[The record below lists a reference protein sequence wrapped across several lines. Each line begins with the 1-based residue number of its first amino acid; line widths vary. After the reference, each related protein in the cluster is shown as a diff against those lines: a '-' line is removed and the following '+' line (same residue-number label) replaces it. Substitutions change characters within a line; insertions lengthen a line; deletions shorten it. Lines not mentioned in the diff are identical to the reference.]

1 MSENKSH
8 NNIIT
13 KAFEPDYLDRK
24 ALAVEWTDALLSTKI
39 NHHLVISIS
48 GDWGTGKTYL
58 AQNWHK
64 YLEEQGYFT
73 CYIDAHK
80 KDYAEDPLLIIM
92 SEIESAVNKYIKK
105 EEAFIKKAFAPVKK
119 KFLPFLASGIK
130 TAGKVGAS
138 VLFPDIISSSA
149 KQIIDEV
156 DAEKVKEFVKSIIE
170 KYGNKKNNYIKQY
183 YENMQAY
190 TKNMEEFKH
199 ELEKF
204 ASKFDK
210 PIVIFIDELDRSN
223 PKFVIKLIEQ
233 LKHIF
238 EIPNLAFILTV
249 NKKELSNTIKGTYGS
264 EMDGYAYYKKFTTHD
279 FTLYPIEQID
289 EILIN
294 TFIKNTISKYNE
306 YYLSRDFIGIASI
319 LSKRLNLSLRDIE
332 QVLDHLYYIKEKVTE
347 EYHREYLII
356 CFFYRAVYVKDYNLL
371 MICRQEFELFN
382 NNEIKLK
389 ENVSSNVSMIN
400 SLLEDIRKNFNI
412 RYYLPTLMSIIITG
426 VNDNKFQEVKKLCPA
441 NLHPFLSNG
450 LQELDT
456 ELQYIYYSI
465 FTNKKLLFQGAQLY
479 SDNQILEKIY
489 IIRKNLLQLS
499 MLGAKPDKKN
509 VRQID
514 LL

>member
-1 MSENKSH
+1 MPENSQNKD
-8 NNIIT
+8 NIA
-13 KAFEPDYLDRK
+13 KAFEPDYLNRK

-39 NHHLVISIS
+39 NHHLVISVS

-58 AQNWHK
+58 AKNWYK

-92 SEIESAVNKYIKK
+92 NEIENHVNEYMK
-105 EEAFIKKAFAPVKK
+105 EENGAIKDAFDKVKDS
-119 KFLPFLASGIK
+119 FLPFLASGLK

-138 VLFPDIISSSA
+138 IVLPDMISSGV

-156 DAEKVKEFVKSIIE
+156 DAETIKEFVKSSIE
-170 KYGNKKNNYIKQY
+170 KYGKKKDNYIKQY
-183 YENMQAY
+183 YNNIQAY
-190 TKNMEEFKH
+190 SKNMEEFKR

-204 ASKFDK
+204 AAQFNK
-210 PIVIFIDELDRSN
+210 PVVIFIDELDRSN

-249 NKKELSNTIKGTYGS
+249 NKKELSNTIKGIYGS

-294 TFIKNTISKYNE
+294 EFIKYTTNKYNE
-306 YYLSRDFIGIASI
+306 YNLSHDFIGMASS
-319 LSKRLNLSLRDIE
+319 LSKRLNLFLRDIE
-332 QVLDHLYYIKEKVTE
+332 QILDHIYYIKEKVTR
-347 EYHREYLII
+347 EYHKEYLII
-356 CFFYRAVYVKDYNLL
+356 CFFYRAVYVKDYHLL
-371 MICRQEFELFN
+371 TTYRREFELIY

-389 ENVSSNVSMIN
+389 ENNNSNISIIN
-400 SLLEDIRKNFNI
+400 NLLEDIRKNFYVQYN
-412 RYYLPTLMSIIITG
+412 LFTLMSIIITG
-426 VNDNKFQEVKKLCPA
+426 VNVTNIQEVKKLCPI

-456 ELQYIYYSI
+456 ELQYIYYPI
-465 FTNKKLLFQGAQLY
+465 FTDKKLLFKGARLY
-479 SDNQILEKIY
+479 NDEKILEKIY
-489 IIRKNLLQLS
+489 NIRKNLIQLS
-499 MLGAKPDKKN
+499 ILGAKPEKI
-509 VRQID
+509 VFRQVEV
-514 LL
+514 